1 MLGFDQD
8 TGEHPRYDT
17 ADPSLGLDLV
27 RFSVLTPLPGTRLWQ
42 RMAEN
47 GRLITQDLSLYDNE
61 HVVFQP
67 QNMSPE
73 TLQSLLHEAW
83 RETYRLTAILRRVLH
98 RPGSRFIRPAAN
110 LGFRL
115 YARRLRHEKRAVQP
129 AIVTNNTRKTD

>member
-1 MLGFDQD
+1 M
-8 TGEHPRYDT
+8 
-17 ADPSLGLDLV
+17 

-83 RETYRLTAILRRVLH
+83 RETYRLPAILRRVLH
-98 RPGSRFIRPAAN
+98 RPGSRFIRLATN

-115 YARRLRHEKRAVQP
+115 YARRLRHEKTGLFNP
-129 AIVTNNTRKTD
+129 AIVTNNTRKTE